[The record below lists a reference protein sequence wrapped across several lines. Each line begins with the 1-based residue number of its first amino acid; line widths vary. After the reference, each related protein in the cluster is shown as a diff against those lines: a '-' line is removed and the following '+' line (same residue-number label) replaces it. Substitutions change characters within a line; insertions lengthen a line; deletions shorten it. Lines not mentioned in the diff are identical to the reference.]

1 VRSYWSLLLLLA
13 SMWGASYLFIK
24 VAVDDIP
31 PAAMTELRV
40 LTAGVLLTLYVAV
53 RMGRARAVAELRAAW
68 RPCLVLGVIN
78 AALPMG
84 LVAWGETHID
94 SSVAGI
100 AQSTV
105 PIFTFL
111 LGARFLPHEH
121 VGAARIAGVGLGF
134 VGVAVLTGFDAQGS
148 WWAAAGTLAVVVSSL
163 SYASGG
169 VYGQLK
175 VRDIPGPILAAGN
188 MLAAALVLLPFA
200 LADPPTQAP
209 GAAAVGG
216 LIGLILVPT
225 FLGQLL
231 LFRILGLY
239 GSRKLSV
246 VTYLMPVFA
255 ITYGAVLLGE
265 EITAA
270 MLGGFA
276 LILLGVALASG
287 QRLLGAR
294 VSETPA

>member
-1 VRSYWSLLLLLA
+1 MRSYWSLLFLLA
-13 SMWGASYLFIK
+13 AMWGASYLFIK
-24 VAVDDIP
+24 VAVEDIP
-31 PAAMTELRV
+31 PAAMTDLRV
-40 LTAGVLLTLYVAV
+40 LSAGVLLTVYVSV
-53 RMGRARAVAELRAAW
+53 RMGRRRAFAELRAAW
-68 RPCLVLGVIN
+68 RPCLTLGVIN

-121 VGAARIAGVGLGF
+121 VGAARIAGVALGF
-134 VGVAVLTGFDAQGS
+134 VGVAVLAGFDAQGS
-148 WWAAAGTLAVVVSSL
+148 WWAIAGTLAVVLSSL

-175 VRDIPGPILAAGN
+175 IRDTPGPILAAGN
-188 MLAAALVLLPFA
+188 MLAAAVVLLPFA
-200 LADPPTQAP
+200 LADPPTQMP
-209 GAAAVGG
+209 GAAALGG
-216 LIGLILVPT
+216 LAGLILVPT

-239 GSRKLSV
+239 GSRKLSI
-246 VTYLMPVFA
+246 VTYLMPLFA

-265 EITAA
+265 PITAA
-270 MLGGFA
+270 MLGGFG
-276 LILLGVALASG
+276 LILAGVALASG